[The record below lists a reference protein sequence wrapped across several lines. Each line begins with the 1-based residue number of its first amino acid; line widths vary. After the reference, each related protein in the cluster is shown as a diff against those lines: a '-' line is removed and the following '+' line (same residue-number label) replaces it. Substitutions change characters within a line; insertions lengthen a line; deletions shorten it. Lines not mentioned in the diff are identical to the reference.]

1 MANKHLYS
9 IPETAEQIGMGITKT
24 RELIESRAIMSV
36 RIGTAVRIPAHA
48 IEDFVSRLQ
57 EQS

>member
-1 MANKHLYS
+1 MAQKLLYS

-24 RELIESRAIMSV
+24 RELINKGALMSV
-36 RIGTAVRIPAHA
+36 RIGTAVRIPKSA
-48 IEDFVSRLQ
+48 ITDFVSRLQ